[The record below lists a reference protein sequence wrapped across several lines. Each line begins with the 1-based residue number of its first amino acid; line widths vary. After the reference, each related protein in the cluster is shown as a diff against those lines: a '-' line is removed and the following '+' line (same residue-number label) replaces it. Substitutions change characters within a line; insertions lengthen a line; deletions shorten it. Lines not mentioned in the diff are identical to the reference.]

1 MRAISGRG
9 FMSKTS
15 LTASDHSNNR
25 GNNVVASDSNPL
37 SSDDFVM
44 MCPFG
49 DGGLDEAILALY
61 YLPPQFKLRVL
72 MDATGKLPFAGHESL
87 KGRISL
93 ETGTGTP
100 IEASPFSNANAVVY
114 SEATPVQSA
123 SATPR
128 VVISKSAQTLT
139 QSTDGHTF
147 TITEHSPEALAS
159 AILSIAKATA

>member
-1 MRAISGRG
+1 
-9 FMSKTS
+9 MSKTS

-25 GNNVVASDSNPL
+25 GNDVASSDVNLLSN
-37 SSDDFVM
+37 DDFVM

-49 DGGLDEAILALY
+49 DGGLDEAILSLY

-72 MDATGKLPFAGHESL
+72 MDAATGKLPFTGHDAVQS
-87 KGRISL
+87 RISL
-93 ETGTGTP
+93 ETETGTP

-114 SEATPVQSA
+114 SEATPVKSE

-128 VVISKSAQTLT
+128 VVISKAAHTTT

-147 TITEHSPEALAS
+147 TITEDSPEALAS
-159 AILSIAKATA
+159 AILSIAKAIA